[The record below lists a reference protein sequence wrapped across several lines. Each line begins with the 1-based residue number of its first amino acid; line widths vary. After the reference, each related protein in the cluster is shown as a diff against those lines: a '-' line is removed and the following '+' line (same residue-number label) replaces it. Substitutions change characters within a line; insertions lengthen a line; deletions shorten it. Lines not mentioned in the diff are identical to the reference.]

1 MAELDERMHDLAAK
15 SLAGG
20 KPDWQAYILL
30 HVSEERMRREQELF
44 GKRPEPSR
52 MTDFCACVREAM
64 ASDDAEK
71 LEESLSIALS
81 TMSELRAQ
89 TTGERRQAVI
99 DTCRRIGNLA

>member
-1 MAELDERMHDLAAK
+1 MAELDERMHDLAAR

-20 KPDWQAYILL
+20 KLDWSAYLVL
-30 HVSEERMRREQELF
+30 HVSEERMRRE
-44 GKRPEPSR
+44 PSDEPSP
-52 MTDFCACVREAM
+52 TDFCACLRDAM
-64 ASDDAEK
+64 SCDDLGRLTDA
-71 LEESLSIALS
+71 LSIALS